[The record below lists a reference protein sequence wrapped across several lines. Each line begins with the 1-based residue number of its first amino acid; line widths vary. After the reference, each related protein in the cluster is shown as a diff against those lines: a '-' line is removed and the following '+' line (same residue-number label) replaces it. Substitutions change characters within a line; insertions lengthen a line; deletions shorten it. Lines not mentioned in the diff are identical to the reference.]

1 MMQDYIVLGYGQLA
15 LAALLILVNLVL
27 SIVLKL
33 GLERS
38 LFIAT
43 LRTVVQLL
51 LIGFVLE
58 WLFGQDNPF
67 IVLAIA
73 LGMTAIAAS
82 ASINRTQRR
91 FSGMYWD
98 SLLSILATAGFI
110 TGISL
115 IGIVRVD
122 PWYDPQYLI
131 PLLGMI
137 LGNTLNGI
145 SLGLDRFMTNLIDQQ
160 PQIETLLTLGATRW
174 EAVHQQMRDAIRT
187 GMIPIVNSMMV
198 VGLVSLPG
206 MMTGQIL
213 AGANPIDAV
222 RYQIILMFMIASGTA
237 LGTFGVVLL
246 AFNTLLVPHQL
257 RLDRL
262 SSSS

>member
-1 MMQDYIVLGYGQLA
+1 VQDYISLGYGQLA
-15 LAALLILVNLVL
+15 LAALLILVNLGL
-27 SIVLKL
+27 SIALKL

-43 LRTVVQLL
+43 VRTVVQLL

-58 WLFGQDNPF
+58 WLFSQDNPLV
-67 IVLAIA
+67 VLAIA
-73 LGMTAIAAS
+73 LAMTAIAAS
-82 ASINRTQRR
+82 AAINRTQRR

-98 SLLSILATAGFI
+98 SLLSILVAAGVVTGVSL
-110 TGISL
+110 TGIM
-115 IGIVRVD
+115 RVD
-122 PWYDPQYLI
+122 PWYDPQYMI

-145 SLGLDRFMTNLIDQQ
+145 SLGLDRFIANLVDQQ
-160 PQIETLLTLGATRW
+160 SQVETLLTLGATRW
-174 EAVHQQMRDAIRT
+174 EAAHQQVHDAVRT
-187 GMIPIVNSMMV
+187 GMIPILNSMMV

-222 RYQIILMFMIASGTA
+222 RYQIIVMFMIASGTA

-257 RLDRL
+257 MLTRLY
-262 SSSS
+262 SAPK

>member
-1 MMQDYIVLGYGQLA
+1 MKDYIVLGYGQLA
-15 LAALLILVNLVL
+15 LAALLIGVNLML
-27 SIVLKL
+27 SVALRL

-38 LFIAT
+38 LFFAT
-43 LRTVVQLL
+43 LRTIVQLL

-58 WLFGQDNPF
+58 WLFRQDNPVV
-67 IVLAIA
+67 VLAIA

-82 ASINRTQRR
+82 AAVNRTQRR
-91 FSGMYWD
+91 FAGMYWD
-98 SLLSILATAGFI
+98 SFLSIVASAGLV
-110 TGISL
+110 TGLSL
-115 IGIVRVD
+115 TGIVRVD

-131 PLLGMI
+131 PILGMI

-145 SLGLDRFMTNLIDQQ
+145 SLGLDRFLTSLVDRQS
-160 PQIETLLTLGATRW
+160 QIETLLTLGATRW
-174 EAVHQQMRDAIRT
+174 EAAHPQVSDAVRT

-222 RYQIILMFMIASGTA
+222 RYQIIIMFMIASGTA

-246 AFNTLLVPHQL
+246 AFNTLVVPHQL
-257 RLDRL
+257 KLDRL
-262 SSSS
+262 SSPPD